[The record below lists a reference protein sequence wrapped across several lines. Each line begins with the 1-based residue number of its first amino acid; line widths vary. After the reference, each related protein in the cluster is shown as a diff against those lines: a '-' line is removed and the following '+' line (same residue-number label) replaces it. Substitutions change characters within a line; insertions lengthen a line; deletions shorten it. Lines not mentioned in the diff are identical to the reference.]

1 MITLIAL
8 LLKAFPLT
16 ILMTGINPGQS
27 DFQKSA
33 IKISN
38 LISILTFLIAI
49 TIAIRDSDRTV
60 YSVFALSVG
69 LTCLSPLFLNHFKLF
84 NLSRW
89 IICCVPPV
97 LITVS
102 SIMYKYLYPEFLD
115 INHYLDVR
123 FFLIASLVIPLLTV
137 PASEKKLLIASL
149 VISGS
154 LLSSLDLIFNLAGVG
169 YFDLVNKNQ
178 NYYFDANFY
187 SLVAYGFLLFSLLFE
202 KRLSEKIDL
211 QNQSLISSLNQANK
225 NLEEQKNDILEQN
238 NEITA
243 QSEELIANQEQLM
256 EANALIEEQKE
267 ELLAIQQ
274 GLETEVAQ
282 SNTDLK
288 LTNEELVKRNQELQ
302 QFSYSISHNL
312 RGPLAR
318 LLGLTNLMEY
328 DADNLLD
335 AQKELTR
342 LVKQSAKEFDEV
354 IHDLTKIIDTR
365 NEIHRIREKVI
376 LQEEWERA
384 LRGLSTFIEPDM
396 VIKSDF
402 REVEMVYAI
411 RPVLTSVFYNLLS
424 NAIKYR
430 SPYRTLNIEVKTKR
444 IAADQIQLEVSDN
457 GLGMSMEQFRGNI
470 FGLYK
475 RFHTHTEGKGLGLY
489 LVKLQ
494 VESMGGSIE
503 VNSQLNK
510 GSTFTVKFNEPAEV
524 EGQIIFEKEFGYM
537 FYNART
543 NCVGIVWKR
552 QPSSQEYHLM
562 YDKALEMVRL
572 YHTPYWISDARNQGK
587 VSAEDQV
594 WMLTTMLPEAVKNGL
609 TKIAMIYE
617 EAQSNEDYRARVQ
630 EASAKLNA
638 EVRFFTDLKK
648 AEECIEAWRSI

>member
-1 MITLIAL
+1 
-8 LLKAFPLT
+8 
-16 ILMTGINPGQS
+16 
-27 DFQKSA
+27 
-33 IKISN
+33 
-38 LISILTFLIAI
+38 
-49 TIAIRDSDRTV
+49 
-60 YSVFALSVG
+60 
-69 LTCLSPLFLNHFKLF
+69 
-84 NLSRW
+84 
-89 IICCVPPV
+89 
-97 LITVS
+97 
-102 SIMYKYLYPEFLD
+102 MYKYLYPEFLE

-123 FFLIASLVIPLLTV
+123 FFLIASMVIPLLTV
-137 PASEKKLLIASL
+137 PATEKRLLIASL

-154 LLSSLDLIFNLAGVG
+154 LLVLLDPIFNLAGVG

-211 QNQSLISSLNQANK
+211 QNQSLISFLNEANRSLEQ
-225 NLEEQKNDILEQN
+225 QKNNILEQN

-274 GLETEVAQ
+274 GLETEIAQ
-282 SNTDLK
+282 SNVDLK
-288 LTNEELVKRNQELQ
+288 LTNEELVQRNQELQ

-318 LLGLTNLMEY
+318 LLGLTNLIEY
-328 DADNLLD
+328 DSDNLSD

-354 IHDLTKIIDTR
+354 IHDLTKIIDIR
-365 NEIHRIREKVI
+365 NELHRIREKVSF
-376 LQEEWERA
+376 QQEWEKV
-384 LRGLSTFIEPDM
+384 LRSLSTFIQPDM
-396 VIKSDF
+396 DIKSDF
-402 REVEMVYAI
+402 REAEIVYAI

-430 SPYRTLNIEVKTKR
+430 SPHRRLNIEIKTKR
-444 IAADQIQLEVSDN
+444 IAGDQIQLDVSDN
-457 GLGMSMEQFRGNI
+457 GLGMNMEQFRRNI

-475 RFHTHTEGKGLGLY
+475 RFHTHTDGKGLGLY

-494 VESMGGSIE
+494 VESMGGTIE
-503 VNSQLNK
+503 VASQLNV
-510 GSTFTVKFNEPAEV
+510 GSTFTVRFNEPAEI
-524 EGQIIFEKEFGYM
+524 EGQVIFDSDFGFI

-562 YDKALEMVRL
+562 FDKALEMIRL
-572 YHTPYWISDARNQGK
+572 YHTPYWISDLRNQGK

-594 WMLTTMLPEAVKNGL
+594 WMVSTILPEAIKNGL
-609 TKIAMIYE
+609 IKIANIYD
-617 EAQSNEDYRARVQ
+617 EAQSNEDYRARIR
-630 EASAKLNA
+630 EALAKLNT
-638 EVRFFTDLKK
+638 EVQFFTDLKK
-648 AEECIEAWRSI
+648 AEECVESWRSQ